1 MFRQRFMMRFK
12 KASWYILA
20 MVGVGGFQVVQ
31 EAYFRQ
37 RALSGMDIVLYALWL
52 VPAAAVY
59 ALAYAV
65 YEWWL
70 PFYRR
75 VCGFATV
82 LGTTYRNYWG
92 VGQGIKS
99 QQVATKMQTATARKT

>member
-31 EAYFRQ
+31 QAYFRQ
-37 RALSGMDIVLYALWL
+37 RALSGMDIVMYALWL
-52 VPAAAVY
+52 VPAAVVY

-65 YEWWL
+65 YEWWP
-70 PFYRR
+70 PFWRR
-75 VCGFATV
+75 GFASV
-82 LGTTYRNYWG
+82 LSTTYRNYWG
-92 VGQGIKS
+92 VGPGIKG
-99 QQVATKMQTATARKT
+99 QQVAAEIQTATARRT